1 LNRNATSRL
10 IARHACRG
18 VASKARRGIYVPDDE
33 ASIEN
38 YMVKAMTYE
47 MEHYQRRSAEKTV
60 PWFLRNLPPQYFK
73 EIDQNLQKDHL
84 RAMTALSEAGLSSN
98 AEVAKEAQKLCEY
111 CAKGDY
117 ESVRSLV
124 FQGANPNLGDYDGR
138 TSYHLAAAN
147 GHTEI
152 LEYLYDHEN
161 GNINLRDNFGT
172 TPLTDAERNGNYE
185 TAQWL
190 IENGGTHEGEENL
203 HKPEEGS
210 RTATELMLK
219 SRNRK
224 YVTFFN
230 KDGRADTFRNNVAQ
244 LDLSQPLNR
253 VKGFGTF
260 DESMVLQVFEYG
272 KPQLTRGKE
281 VDRVAGKILEH
292 YDNNPQEFDC
302 SREELVEY
310 IKQCPSTYVKFT
322 PKEAFYIH
330 KKMVHEVEGTE
341 KCVAKVVKNTFT
353 NEPHLQDSYWFYL
366 VSTDVF
372 AHSEMSRFVNFLAAH
387 GLNIVRFHMDQ
398 LPGNMCILRALI
410 SPGVDADG
418 VAKELTEEKT
428 QTLER
433 QMTRLKF
440 LDDAVL
446 QWYERCF
453 PHMKLVQAEIIQ
465 TLANMIY
472 GPLNKELPYAF
483 TLERLENTVMMPEHA
498 NLIDQISNLFL
509 KKFALTNTLSK
520 EDYEIEEQLI
530 RTSIDKSVQTNVW
543 QRMFHKMLDSVRA
556 TYRTNLHLPNRM
568 SLTLRVDPSIMIAAT
583 ETDREHPYG
592 VFFSHSRRCNG
603 FHVRFR
609 EIARGG
615 LRVVPAEGVEGF
627 GLESTRHF
635 DEVYG
640 LASAQQMKNKDIP
653 EGGSKAVLL
662 VNTKDRSPG
671 SRDILMRRCVK
682 YFCDG
687 LLDLITPDE
696 EVHKKTVDY
705 WGKPELL
712 YLGPD
717 ENIIPDDI
725 LWLTERAKIR
735 GMRYPAAFMSSKPD
749 AGINHKVYGVT
760 SEGVAIFLQV
770 ALLENG
776 INPFEEEFTVKIT
789 GGPNGDVAGNMIRI
803 LDRDY
808 GSNVKIVGMSDHSAS
823 VEDETGI
830 DMAELLRLHYDD
842 EPLDCFSPT
851 ASKSTTIINLCDTP
865 EGTSMRNSMHNR
877 LKADVFVPGGGR
889 PNTINLLNW
898 KHFLTDDG
906 SPSSKLIV
914 EAANIFITPE
924 ARKRLGDAGS
934 MIVKDS
940 SANKAGVCCSS
951 YEIVASMLLNRDE
964 FMEIK
969 EELVEDVLTKLRE
982 IARREAI
989 LLFREAK
996 LNPDVQMP
1004 NVAVLIS
1011 QAINRA
1017 TDTFVKVL
1025 ERDESVLSPEIRK
1038 RLIVES
1044 LPKKLVTVA
1053 EDRLE
1058 DLPPAYIRAMLA
1070 ASLASKMVYAE
1081 GVQYIQNLSDE
1092 VLGEFACKYIT
1103 QSDRIRELI
1112 IELDE
1117 LDLERKDEIIEIL
1130 RHGGTRAALE
1140 LA

>member
-1 LNRNATSRL
+1 M
-10 IARHACRG
+10 I
-18 VASKARRGIYVPDDE
+18 
-33 ASIEN
+33 
-38 YMVKAMTYE
+38 KAMTYE
-47 MEHYQRRSAEKTV
+47 METYQRRSAEKTV
-60 PWFLRNLPPQYFK
+60 PWFLRNLPTQYFK

-84 RAMTALSEAGLSSN
+84 RAITALSEAGLTVN
-98 AEVAKEAQKLCEY
+98 AEEETQKLCEF
-111 CAKGDY
+111 CAKGDL
-117 ESVRSLV
+117 EEVRSLV

-138 TSYHLAAAN
+138 TPYHLAAAN
-147 GHTEI
+147 GHVEI
-152 LEYLYDHEN
+152 LEYLLEEAN
-161 GNINLRDNFGT
+161 GNINLRDNFGCA
-172 TPLTDAERNGNYE
+172 PLTDAERNGQHE
-185 TAQWL
+185 TAKWL
-190 IENGGTHEGEENL
+190 REKGATYEGVPNTNKADDNSTKS
-203 HKPEEGS
+203 HG
-210 RTATELMLK
+210 TELMLK
-219 SRNRK
+219 SRNNR

-230 KDGRADTFRNNVAQ
+230 KDNKADTFRNTIAQ

-253 VKGFGTF
+253 VKGFGTA

-272 KPQLTRGKE
+272 NPILTRAKE
-281 VDRVAGKILEH
+281 VDSVAGKILQH
-292 YDNNPQEFDC
+292 FDAHQEDFDFT
-302 SREELVEY
+302 RAELIDYVLS
-310 IKQCPSTYVKFT
+310 CPSTYVKFT
-322 PKEAFYIH
+322 PAKAFFIH
-330 KKMVHEVEGTE
+330 KEMVKSVRGTE
-341 KCVAKVVKNTFT
+341 KCAAKVLQNSFT
-353 NEPHLQDSYWFYL
+353 EDGGAWAYL

-372 AHSEMSRFVNFLAAH
+372 PHSEIGRIVDLMAAYDLH
-387 GLNIVRFHMDQ
+387 IDRFHMDQ
-398 LPGNMCILRALI
+398 LPGNVCILRALI
-410 SPGVDADG
+410 NEQGAGAD
-418 VAKELTEEKT
+418 LSTEVMEKIEG
-428 QTLER
+428 QLK
-433 QMTRLKF
+433 RLKF
-440 LDDAVL
+440 LDHGIT
-446 QWYERCF
+446 QWYEKQH
-453 PHMKLVQAEIIQ
+453 PNIISLDQAEVVL

-483 TLERLENTVMMPEHA
+483 TLERLEHTVMMPEHA
-498 NLIDQISNLFL
+498 NLVHDIGQLFL
-509 KKFALTNTLSK
+509 NKFDVVNTSTAEQYK
-520 EDYEIEEQLI
+520 AEEQRI
-530 RTSIDKSVQTNVW
+530 RTMIDKEVQTNVW
-543 QRMFHKMLDSVRA
+543 QRLFHKMVDGVRA
-556 TYRTNLHLPNRM
+556 TLRTNFHLPDRM
-568 SLTLRVDPSIMIAAT
+568 SLTLRIDPSIMIAST
-583 ETDREHPYG
+583 EPDREHPYG
-592 VFFSHSRRCNG
+592 VFFTKSRRCNG

-615 LRVVPAEGVEGF
+615 LRVVPADGVEGF

-662 VNTKDRSPG
+662 VNTKDRIPG
-671 SRDILMRRCVK
+671 ARDVMMRRCVK

-687 LLDLITPDE
+687 LLDLCTPDE
-696 EVHKKTVDY
+696 EVHKNIVDY
-705 WGKPELL
+705 WGRPELI

-717 ENIIPDDI
+717 ENIIPEDI
-725 LWLTERAKIR
+725 NWITERAKLR
-735 GMRYPAAFMSSKPD
+735 KMTYPNAFMSSKPE

-808 GSNVKIVGMSDHSAS
+808 GKNAKIVGMSDHSAA
-823 VEDETGI
+823 VEDINGI
-830 DMAELLRLHYDD
+830 DMGELLRLHYDD
-842 EPLDCFSPT
+842 LPLESFDQAKNSPT
-851 ASKSTTIINLCDTP
+851 TVVNYCDTP

-889 PNTINLLNW
+889 PNTINLINW
-898 KHFLTDDG
+898 KHYLTETKE
-906 SPSSKLIV
+906 PSAKLIV

-924 ARKRLGDAGS
+924 ARKRLGDAGT

-951 YEIVASMLLNRDE
+951 YEIVASMLLSKEE

-982 IARREAI
+982 IARREAV

-996 LNPDVQMP
+996 LNPNVQMP

-1017 TDTFVKVL
+1017 TDTFVRVL
-1025 ERDESVLSPEIRK
+1025 EKDETVLSEDIRR

-1044 LPKKLVTVA
+1044 LPKKLVEVA
-1053 EDRLE
+1053 EDRLN

-1081 GVQYIQNLSDE
+1081 GVQYITNLSDE

-1103 QSDRIRELI
+1103 QSDRIRSLVNELEATDFAGKEEVI
-1112 IELDE
+1112 D
-1117 LDLERKDEIIEIL
+1117 IL
-1130 RHGGTRAALE
+1130 RHGGTRTALE